1 MSRTRKTLVI
11 ITGTILLLIV
21 LFFIVLATFDWNR
34 LEADDQSESVRR
46 T

>member
-21 LFFIVLATFDWNR
+21 LFFIVLATFDWQ
-34 LEADDQSESVRR
+34 LAEADDQSESVRR

>member
-21 LFFIVLATFDWNR
+21 LFFIVLAPLTG
-34 LEADDQSESVRR
+34 
-46 T
+46 TG